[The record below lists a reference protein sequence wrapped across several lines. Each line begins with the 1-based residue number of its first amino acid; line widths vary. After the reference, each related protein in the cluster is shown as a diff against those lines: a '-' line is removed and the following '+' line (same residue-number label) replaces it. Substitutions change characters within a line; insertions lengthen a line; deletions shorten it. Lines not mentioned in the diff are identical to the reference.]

1 MHSLKKLKRPFVF
14 VPMAADLFH
23 HGHINI
29 LLKAKK
35 YGTVIVG
42 LMTDRGIKSYK
53 KRSPLI
59 SFKNRKKILEQIKC
73 VDKVIPLDGL
83 KYVEYANYYKFEIF
97 MHGDDWKKNVQS
109 DVRSKLLKTMFKWK
123 GKVIDIPY
131 TKNISSSKLRFV
143 SKFIKG
149 KKNKKF

>member
-1 MHSLKKLKRPFVF
+1 MYSLKKLKRPFVF

-42 LMTDRGIKSYK
+42 LMTDNGIKSYK

-59 SFKNRKKILEQIKC
+59 NFKNRMKILQQIKC
-73 VDKVIPLDGL
+73 IDKVIPLNGL
-83 KYVEYANYYKFEIF
+83 KYVEYANPNSDPTNAVYIHKRSLAILSIISHIVFPLVILCVF
-97 MHGDDWKKNVQS
+97 M
-109 DVRSKLLKTMFKWK
+109 LK
-123 GKVIDIPY
+123 
-131 TKNISSSKLRFV
+131 
-143 SKFIKG
+143 
-149 KKNKKF
+149 

>member
-1 MHSLKKLKRPFVF
+1 MYSLKKLKRPFVF

-42 LMTDRGIKSYK
+42 LMTDNGIKSYK

-59 SFKNRKKILEQIKC
+59 SFKNRIKILQQIKC
-73 VDKVIPLDGL
+73 IDKVIPLDGL
-83 KYVEYANYYKFEIF
+83 KYVEYAKYYKFNYFI
-97 MHGDDWKKNVQS
+97 HGDDWKKNIQS
-109 DVRSKLLKTMFKWK
+109 NVRSKLLKTMVKWK

-131 TKNISSSKLRFV
+131 TKNISSSKLRNI
-143 SKFIKG
+143 SKIK
-149 KKNKKF
+149 KKIKNKI